1 MASPSTPRAQQP
13 SPSRIVTAVQTG
25 LSYQIGDMSPK
36 SQKNAEDALLYNR
49 MSMIRCYE
57 RDDGFHFE
65 LQERVRVTVSDDE
78 APTCSIC
85 PYDEGRA
92 CRHIWWVNDQ
102 ILKTS
107 IPPGARPRDQF
118 QMSRDGQDVGSDKTK
133 RRMLYHEW
141 LEEEGLQKLAQLG
154 GWWKQDPSNQHD
166 TRLVE
171 QTATQIL
178 SAFEPSGVLS
188 SQHGQDNLQM
198 LQQESQALFTRYR
211 NEMIKQAKA
220 QPFLL
225 VALGAAVPEA
235 ERDLLHLTKIH
246 SRIERIFFDYG
257 YWMTTR
263 TPSHSSLD
271 ATAETL
277 HIEIDHLRSFVGE
290 HQTKAQAL
298 QKEMPEILQIKTID
312 ILLYTL
318 EQLVEYRGDSQTTA
332 VVSTP
337 QYSGL
342 ALQDRSLLH
351 KMIPPQD
358 YFVLPVLDLL
368 SDGVLYREMVQRRV
382 RAVAY
387 RLREGHEP
395 CPEDYVKKL
404 EEIVGLDE

>member
-1 MASPSTPRAQQP
+1 
-13 SPSRIVTAVQTG
+13 
-25 LSYQIGDMSPK
+25 
-36 SQKNAEDALLYNR
+36 
-49 MSMIRCYE
+49 
-57 RDDGFHFE
+57 
-65 LQERVRVTVSDDE
+65 
-78 APTCSIC
+78 
-85 PYDEGRA
+85 
-92 CRHIWWVNDQ
+92 
-102 ILKTS
+102 
-107 IPPGARPRDQF
+107 
-118 QMSRDGQDVGSDKTK
+118 
-133 RRMLYHEW
+133 
-141 LEEEGLQKLAQLG
+141 
-154 GWWKQDPSNQHD
+154 
-166 TRLVE
+166 
-171 QTATQIL
+171 
-178 SAFEPSGVLS
+178 
-188 SQHGQDNLQM
+188 
-198 LQQESQALFTRYR
+198 
-211 NEMIKQAKA
+211 MIKQAKA